1 MYKTIE
7 ETAEYLELSI
17 DTVLRLVRQ
26 KQIRFVVVGEEILIN
41 SNQFEL
47 FLKERK
53 KQLEEYQRYLDEP
66 IPEDIDVKDED

>member
-66 IPEDIDVKDED
+66 IPDDIDVKDED